1 MGCGVSASGRYLPS
15 EAGKTQASSTTSLR
29 KYFQNHYK
37 QGATFEHS
45 EYQDDDGEWC
55 WVHQGTTI
63 KVWKDAIDLSQGR
76 GHEAVECFFHYTSEL
91 GFRNIT
97 NTKKEDVEIFASLMI
112 QGERATAWWGQGVY
126 TVRKA
131 PHEWP
136 DAETLVDNNFRNM
149 FARDAE
155 LHGIEAAKKEGN
167 RWLTIDDLLQIQKD
181 YEKFSEYYGRVAYC
195 IPILAFASCI
205 YDVSTRQTPEMVQ
218 QGRPPGTNLAG
229 KLLNEPGKRNRE
241 CVVVR
246 VEHED
251 EITNASAVLLE
262 TLRQR
267 ARGVQQRFGP
277 DDLNTLG
284 AISRLANVLKNR
296 GLYEE
301 ATPLFER
308 ALQGREEILGPEHP
322 DTLTAANSLAL
333 LLEARFMLAEAE
345 PLFRRALMGRQMKL
359 GPKHPDT
366 LEAQG
371 KFTEAEPLFR
381 KALVGCEE
389 KLGKRHP
396 HTLTLINNLAGVLH
410 VQGKLSEAAP
420 LFARALE
427 GREAELGKNHPDT
440 LTSVNNLAL
449 LLEAQGNFQE
459 AEPLL
464 WRGLEGYREE
474 LGSDHPDTLAF
485 VNNLAH
491 LLQAQGRLQE
501 AEALYRQGLQDCQV
515 KLGGSHPHSLTLLT
529 SLANL
534 VLVQGKEE
542 SEKLLRQAMEACEAN
557 LGWQHPLT
565 LVSVNGLA
573 LVFEAQ
579 QKLEEA
585 EPLFRRALEGNVVH
599 YGAEH
604 PHSVL
609 SLENLGRLLQRQGK
623 LAEAESLFQKALD
636 LREKTSGNL
645 SETLAANNLG
655 RVLEPEDQLSEADR
669 LLHRALTHHSTVT
682 GVVGPLTPE
691 QLQLTRLVTTASTV
705 TSLLLSQENDDENEM
720 SLVSVN
726 GLAFMFEAKGDFS
739 EAEPLFW
746 QLLKQREAKFGPN
759 HPQTF
764 RLRERL
770 ARQLQDQGKLQDAE
784 PLLRQALEAREVNLG
799 PKHVETLAAVRN
811 LLSLLDSLGE
821 DSESLLRRLFEG
833 QEATLGPKDP
843 NTLESLA
850 NLAKHLEAKGDSEA
864 EKLFKE
870 LEVRQGSSKE

>member
-15 EAGKTQASSTTSLR
+15 EAGKTQASATSSTSLR
-29 KYFQNHYK
+29 EYFQNHYK

-55 WVHQGTTI
+55 WVHKGTTI

-155 LHGIEAAKKEGN
+155 NDGIEAAKKE
-167 RWLTIDDLLQIQKD
+167 
-181 YEKFSEYYGRVAYC
+181 YYGRIAYC

-218 QGRPPGTNLAG
+218 QDRPPGTNLAG
-229 KLLNEPGKRNRE
+229 KLLNEPGKRSRE

-267 ARGVQQRFGP
+267 AHGVQQRFGP
-277 DDLNTLG
+277 DNLNTLG

-308 ALQGREEILGPEHP
+308 ALQGREEILGPEDP

-366 LEAQG
+366 LEVMNNLAKLLQAQG

-381 KALVGCEE
+381 KALLGCEE

-410 VQGKLSEAAP
+410 VQGKLNEAAP

-449 LLEAQGNFQE
+449 LLEAQGKFKE

-501 AEALYRQGLQDCQV
+501 AEALYRQGLEDCQV
-515 KLGGSHPHSLTLLT
+515 KLGASHPHSLTLLT

-542 SEKLLRQAMEACEAN
+542 AEVLLVQAMEACEAN
-557 LGWQHPLT
+557 LGYQHPLT

-573 LVFEAQ
+573 VVFEAQ
-579 QKLEEA
+579 QKLDEA

-609 SLENLGRLLQRQGK
+609 SLENLGRLLQRKGN
-623 LAEAESLFQKALD
+623 LAEAESLVQKALD
-636 LREKTSGNL
+636 LREKTSGNV

-655 RVLEPEDQLSEADR
+655 RVLDPDDQEAER
-669 LLHRALTHHSTVT
+669 LLHRALTHHSTVGPT
-682 GVVGPLTPE
+682 GPQTPE

-705 TSLLLSQENDDENEM
+705 TSLLLSQEKDDESEM

-746 QLLKQREAKFGPN
+746 QLLKQRETKFGPN

-784 PLLRQALEAREVNLG
+784 PLLRSALQAREAALG
-799 PKHVETLAAVRN
+799 PRHVETLEAVRN
-811 LLSLLDSLGE
+811 LLSLLDSLGKTE

-843 NTLESLA
+843 NTLESLS

-870 LEVRQGSSKE
+870 LELPQGAKE

>member
-15 EAGKTQASSTTSLR
+15 EAGKTQAGATRSSRSNCLR
-29 KYFQNHYK
+29 EYFQNHYK
-37 QGATFEHS
+37 QGAAFEHS

-55 WVHQGTTI
+55 WVHKGTTI

-76 GHEAVECFFHYTSEL
+76 RHEAVECFFHYTSEL

-155 LHGIEAAKKEGN
+155 KNGIEAAKKE
-167 RWLTIDDLLQIQKD
+167 
-181 YEKFSEYYGRVAYC
+181 YYGRIAYC

-229 KLLNEPGKRNRE
+229 KLLNEPGKRSRE

-262 TLRQR
+262 TLQQR
-267 ARGVQQRFGP
+267 AHGVQQRFGP
-277 DDLNTLG
+277 DHLNTLG

-308 ALQGREEILGPEHP
+308 ALQGREEILGPEDP

-366 LEAQG
+366 LEVMNNLAKLLQAQG

-381 KALVGCEE
+381 KALLGCEE

-410 VQGKLSEAAP
+410 VQGKLNEAAP

-449 LLEAQGNFQE
+449 LLEAQGKFEE

-501 AEALYRQGLQDCQV
+501 AEALYRQGLEDCQV
-515 KLGGSHPHSLTLLT
+515 KLGASHPHSLTLLT

-542 SEKLLRQAMEACEAN
+542 AQGLLVQAMEACEAN
-557 LGWQHPLT
+557 LGYQHPLT

-579 QKLEEA
+579 QKLDEA

-599 YGAEH
+599 YGAAH

-623 LAEAESLFQKALD
+623 LAEAESVFQKALD
-636 LREKTSGNL
+636 LRGTGTG
-645 SETLAANNLG
+645 SETLANNLG
-655 RVLEPEDQLSEADR
+655 RVLDPDDQEAER
-669 LLHRALTHHSTVT
+669 LLHRALTHHSTV
-682 GVVGPLTPE
+682 GPSGPQTPE
-691 QLQLTRLVTTASTV
+691 QLQLTRLATTASTV
-705 TSLLLSQENDDENEM
+705 TSLLLSQEKDDENEM

-726 GLAFMFEAKGDFS
+726 GLAFIFEAKGDFG
-739 EAEPLFW
+739 EAEPFLW

-764 RLRERL
+764 RLQERL

-784 PLLRQALEAREVNLG
+784 PLLRSALEARDVALG
-799 PKHVETLAAVRN
+799 PKHVETLEAVRN
-811 LLSLLDSLGE
+811 LLSLLKSLGKTD
-821 DSESLLRRLFEG
+821 DSEVLLRRLG
-833 QEATLGPKDP
+833 SEATNVGGDVSVGTNGSQQPGVPLALGQAP
-843 NTLESLA
+843 
-850 NLAKHLEAKGDSEA
+850 
-864 EKLFKE
+864 
-870 LEVRQGSSKE
+870 